1 MLYPL
6 SYEGISIVA
15 RPRGQTQQQTPA
27 RLSWPAGPLYAA
39 EADCSTGPAV
49 RAFHDAE

>member
-6 SYEGISIVA
+6 SYEGISIA
-15 RPRGQTQQQTPA
+15 AGPRGQPWRPSFA
-27 RLSWPAGPLYAA
+27 RPVWPAGPLYAA

-49 RAFHDAE
+49 RVFHDA